1 MKSIFS
7 LLLLA
12 SALTANAQQVNG
24 TFANWNDCTPWL
36 GTGVSSKTVG
46 RNPAGW
52 CISHI
57 AGYYASIMGFGSW
70 YGSASLGEEFTG
82 QNNRKAVLLKNE
94 KVFEHPTPAYMT
106 LGTTW
111 NTASTV
117 GDKSDGGTWGGISF
131 KFKPDA
137 ISFNYKR
144 SEADASKAQPAT
156 VVAYLWK
163 GTFKQDEV
171 PTNIATVSKKGDKRN
186 KETMVNRDRSILNMP
201 TDLGGNVS
209 EKGTLLASKVEK
221 ITNVTDEWI
230 NKVVSID
237 YTNVDETP
245 DMFNIIFAA
254 NDYFGKKSDIVVGNT
269 FSVENVQ
276 LLYYHYLKSVS
287 YDGQKLT
294 STASDTLTFD
304 MSTVE
309 YDNTKELACVKGGV
323 GSTVDAPS
331 YDKTTGKLTINVK
344 GNDYAA
350 NDKSITTYTIQFK
363 APEQDKV
370 TTTLYKNSLF
380 VDPHAMGT
388 QQMTLDNEIKLN
400 YHEKSGQYDLLLE
413 NFEFGGISVGDV
425 LVENLTKTD
434 VGTQT
439 LFTSENTPVQINLMG
454 KPTTVLVNVNAT
466 VENGKMTANI
476 QIPLSGSVDDI
487 DQLVNV
493 VFAPHYDINASSGVI
508 DIKKSGLANITMLR
522 SFKKG
527 WNTVCLPF
535 TITSYDLTGGDYGD
549 YMGTTNAQ
557 SFVSS
562 NQNSLT
568 FDAVK
573 DDQLEANIPYLVYFS
588 EDLNYT
594 DESPFYYGGK
604 VEATNPTPVEHSGF
618 TFVGNYK
625 ASKSMEG
632 LYGVA
637 SEGDVQKIMLGTAG
651 STLPATC
658 AYFTTKKLNANGLR
672 ICFDGGEV
680 TGINQV
686 NGAQAQSAGA
696 VYNLQGIKVSNR
708 GTNNLP
714 AGLYIMQG
722 KKVIV
727 K

>member
-1 MKSIFS
+1 MKKLYS

-24 TFANWNDCTPWL
+24 TFTKWNNCTPWI
-36 GTGVSSKTVG
+36 GTGVSSTTVG
-46 RNPAGW
+46 KNPEGW

-57 AGYYASIMGFGSW
+57 AGYYVPIIGWQGSQ
-70 YGSASLGEEFTG
+70 SLGVETTG
-82 QNNRKAVLLKNE
+82 QGGNKAVLLKNE
-94 KVFEHPTPAYMT
+94 AVVNNPTPAYLT

-111 NTASTV
+111 NTASTSATY
-117 GDKSDGGTWGGISF
+117 SDGGTWGGISF

-171 PTNIATVSKKGDKRN
+171 PTNIASVKKKTDSRH
-186 KETMVNRDRSILNMP
+186 KETMVNRDRSILNMS
-201 TDLGGNVS
+201 TDQGGNVS
-209 EKGTLLASKVEK
+209 EKGTLLASKIEK
-221 ITNVTDEWI
+221 ITNTTENWT
-230 NKVVSID
+230 NKVVPID

-287 YDGQKLT
+287 YGGQKLT
-294 STASDTLTFD
+294 STASDSLTFD

-309 YDNTKELACVKGGV
+309 YDNTKKLACVKGGV
-323 GSTVDAPS
+323 GSTIDTPS

-413 NFEFGGISVGDV
+413 NFEFGGVSVGDV

-434 VGTQT
+434 AGTQT

-454 KPTTVLVNVNAT
+454 KPATVFVNVNAT

-487 DQLVNV
+487 DNLIEV
-493 VFAPHYDINASSGVI
+493 VFAPHYDINASSGVV
-508 DIKKSGLANITMLR
+508 DIKESGLANITMLR

-588 EDLNYT
+588 EDLDYT

-604 VEATNPTPVEHSGF
+604 VEATNPTPVEHNGF
-618 TFVGNYK
+618 AFVGNYE

-637 SEGDVQKIMLGTAG
+637 SEGEVQKIMLGTAG
-651 STLPATC
+651 SSLPATC
-658 AYFTTKKLNANGLR
+658 AYFTAPTGQNANGLR

>member
-1 MKSIFS
+1 MKKLYS

-24 TFANWNDCTPWL
+24 TFTKWNNCTPWI
-36 GTGVSSKTVG
+36 GTGVSSTEVG
-46 RNPAGW
+46 RNPEGW

-57 AGYYASIMGFGSW
+57 AGYNPGTIGWQGSQ
-70 YGSASLGEEFTG
+70 SLGEETTG
-82 QNNRKAVLLKNE
+82 QGDNKAVLLKNE
-94 KVFEHPTPAYMT
+94 KVKGNPTPAYLT
-106 LGTTW
+106 LGTSW
-111 NTASTV
+111 NTASTLAAY
-117 GDKSDGGTWGGISF
+117 SDGGTWGGISF

-171 PTNIATVSKKGDKRN
+171 PTNIATVYKKTDNRH
-186 KETMVNRDRSILNMP
+186 KETMVNRDRSILNMS
-201 TDLGGNVS
+201 TDQGGNVS

-221 ITNVTDEWI
+221 ITNVTDKWI

-294 STASDTLTFD
+294 STASDSLTFD

-370 TTTLYKNSLF
+370 ITTIYKNSLF
-380 VDPHAMGT
+380 VDPHAMGA

-439 LFTSENTPVQINLMG
+439 LFTSKNTPVQINLMG
-454 KPTTVLVNVNAT
+454 KPATVLVNVNAT

-487 DQLVNV
+487 AQLVNV

-535 TITSYDLTGGDYGD
+535 TITSYDLTGGDYYGD
-549 YMGTTNAQ
+549 YMGTINAQ

-588 EDLNYT
+588 EDLDYT

-604 VEATNPTPVEHSGF
+604 VEVTNPTPVEHNGF
-618 TFVGNYK
+618 TFVGNYE
-625 ASKSMEG
+625 ASKSMDG

-658 AYFTTKKLNANGLR
+658 AYFTTKNLNANGLR

>member
-1 MKSIFS
+1 MKKLYS

-12 SALTANAQQVNG
+12 SVLTANAQQVKG
-24 TFANWNDCTPWL
+24 TFATWSDCTPWI
-36 GTGVSSKTVG
+36 GTGVSSTTVG
-46 RNPAGW
+46 KNPDGW

-57 AGYYASIMGFGSW
+57 AGYKIGFLGLWTGSQ
-70 YGSASLGEEFTG
+70 SLGEETTG
-82 QNNRKAVLLKNE
+82 QGGNKAVLLKNE
-94 KVFEHPTPAYMT
+94 DVVGNPTPAYLT
-106 LGTTW
+106 LGTSW
-111 NTASTV
+111 NTAST
-117 GDKSDGGTWGGISF
+117 SASYADGGTWGGISF
-131 KFKPDA
+131 KYKPDA
-137 ISFNYKR
+137 VSFNYKR
-144 SEADASKAQPAT
+144 SEADATKAQPAT

-171 PTNIATVSKKGDKRN
+171 PTNIASVSKSSDKRH
-186 KETMVNRDRSILNMP
+186 KETMVNRDRSILDMS
-201 TDLGGNVS
+201 TEQGGTVS

-221 ITNVTDEWI
+221 ITDVTDEWT

-245 DMFNIIFAA
+245 DMINIIFAA
-254 NDYFGKKSDIVVGNT
+254 NDYFGAKSDIVVGNT
-269 FSVENVQ
+269 FTVENVQ

-287 YDGQKLT
+287 YDGQKL
-294 STASDTLTFD
+294 SATASDSLTFD

-309 YDNTKELACVKGGV
+309 YDKTKSLTYVKGGV
-323 GSTVDAPS
+323 ASTIDTPI
-331 YDKTTGKLTINVK
+331 YDESTGKLTISVK

-350 NDKSITTYTIQFK
+350 NNKSITTYTIQFK

-370 TTTLYKNSLF
+370 TTTIYKNSLF
-380 VDPHAMGT
+380 VNPHAMGE

-413 NFEFGGISVGDV
+413 NFKFGGISVGDV
-425 LVENLTKTD
+425 LVENLTKAE
-434 VGTQT
+434 VGNKTI
-439 LFTSENTPVQINLMG
+439 FTSENTPVQIYLMG
-454 KPTTVLVNVNAT
+454 QLATVYVNVNAT
-466 VENGKMTANI
+466 VEGNEMTANI
-476 QIPLSGSVDDI
+476 QIPLSEDVEDI

-508 DIKKSGLANITMLR
+508 NIKSGLANITMQR
-522 SFKKG
+522 TFKTG

-535 TITSYDLTGGDYGD
+535 AITSYDLTGGDYGN
-549 YMGTTNAQ
+549 YTGTTKAQ

-568 FDAVK
+568 FDAVE
-573 DDQLEANIPYLVYFS
+573 DDQLEANIPYLVFFS
-588 EDLNYT
+588 EDLDYT
-594 DESPFYYGGK
+594 DDAPFYYGGN
-604 VEATNPTPVEHSGF
+604 VEATNPTPVEHNGF

-625 ASKSMEG
+625 AGLNMEG

-637 SEGDVQKIMLGTAG
+637 SDGDVQKIMLGTAG
-651 STLPATC
+651 SSLPATC
-658 AYFTTKKLNANGLR
+658 AYFTAPDGASANGLR

-680 TGINQV
+680 TGIDHV
-686 NGAQAQSAGA
+686 NGGAKVEGA

>member
-1 MKSIFS
+1 MKKLYS

-24 TFANWNDCTPWL
+24 TFANWSDCTPWI
-36 GTGVSSKTVG
+36 GTGVSSTTVG
-46 RNPAGW
+46 KNPAGW

-57 AGYYASIMGFGSW
+57 AGYKIVNWTGSQ
-70 YGSASLGEEFTG
+70 SLGEETTG
-82 QNNRKAVLLKNE
+82 QGGNKAVLLKNE
-94 KVFEHPTPAYMT
+94 AVVNNPTPAYLT

-117 GDKSDGGTWGGISF
+117 ATYSDGGTWGGISF

-171 PTNIATVSKKGDKRN
+171 PTNIATVAKRFDN
-186 KETMVNRDRSILNMP
+186 RHKETMVNRDRSILNMS
-201 TDLGGNVS
+201 TDQGGNVS

-221 ITNVTDEWI
+221 ITNVTDKWI

-294 STASDTLTFD
+294 STASDSLTFD

-370 TTTLYKNSLF
+370 TTSLYKNSLF

-434 VGTQT
+434 AGTQT

-487 DQLVNV
+487 AKLVNV

-535 TITSYDLTGGDYGD
+535 TITSYDLTGGDYYGD

-588 EDLNYT
+588 EDLDYT

-604 VEATNPTPVEHSGF
+604 VEATNPTPVEHNGF
-618 TFVGNYK
+618 TFVGNYE
-625 ASKSMEG
+625 ASKSMQG

-658 AYFTTKKLNANGLR
+658 AYFTTKNLNANGLR

>member
-1 MKSIFS
+1 MKKLYS

-24 TFANWNDCTPWL
+24 TFANWSDCTPWI
-36 GTGVSSKTVG
+36 GTGVSSTTVG
-46 RNPAGW
+46 KNPAGW

-57 AGYYASIMGFGSW
+57 AGYKLVDWVGSQ
-70 YGSASLGEEFTG
+70 SLGVEATG
-82 QNNRKAVLLKNE
+82 QGGNKAVLLKNE
-94 KVFEHPTPAYMT
+94 NVKGNPTPAYLT
-106 LGTTW
+106 LGTSW
-111 NTASTV
+111 NTASTTAAYA
-117 GDKSDGGTWGGISF
+117 DGGTWGGISF
-131 KFKPDA
+131 KYKPDA

-163 GTFKQDEV
+163 GTFKQDKV
-171 PTNIATVSKKGDKRN
+171 PTNIATVGKRFDN
-186 KETMVNRDRSILNMP
+186 RHKETMVNRDRSILNMS
-201 TDLGGNVS
+201 TDQGGNVS

-221 ITNVTDEWI
+221 ITNVTDKWI

-294 STASDTLTFD
+294 SAASDSLTFD

-323 GSTVDAPS
+323 GSTIDTPS

-434 VGTQT
+434 AGTQT

-454 KPTTVLVNVNAT
+454 KPTKVLVNVNAT

-487 DQLVNV
+487 AQLVNV

-535 TITSYDLTGGDYGD
+535 TITSYDLTGGDYYGD

-588 EDLNYT
+588 EDLDYT

-618 TFVGNYK
+618 TFVGNYE

-637 SEGDVQKIMLGTAG
+637 SEGDVQKIMLGSAG

-658 AYFTTKKLNANGLR
+658 AYFTTNNLNANGLR

>member
-1 MKSIFS
+1 MKKLYS

-24 TFANWNDCTPWL
+24 TFTKWNNCTPWI
-36 GTGVSSKTVG
+36 GTGVSSTEVG
-46 RNPAGW
+46 RNPEGW

-57 AGYYASIMGFGSW
+57 AGYNPGIIGWQGSQ
-70 YGSASLGEEFTG
+70 SLGEETTG
-82 QNNRKAVLLKNE
+82 QGDNKAVLLKNE
-94 KVFEHPTPAYMT
+94 KVKGNPTPAYLT
-106 LGTTW
+106 LGTSW
-111 NTASTV
+111 NTASTLAAY
-117 GDKSDGGTWGGISF
+117 SDGGTWGGISF

-171 PTNIATVSKKGDKRN
+171 PTNIATVYKKTDNRH
-186 KETMVNRDRSILNMP
+186 KETMVNRDRSILNMS
-201 TDLGGNVS
+201 TDQGGNVS
-209 EKGTLLASKVEK
+209 EKGTLLASKIEK
-221 ITNVTDEWI
+221 ITNTTENWT
-230 NKVVSID
+230 NKVVPID

-294 STASDTLTFD
+294 STASDSLTFD

-370 TTTLYKNSLF
+370 ITTIYKNSLF
-380 VDPHAMGT
+380 VDPHAMGA

-434 VGTQT
+434 AGTQT

-454 KPTTVLVNVNAT
+454 KPATVLVNVNAT

-487 DQLVNV
+487 AKLVNV

-535 TITSYDLTGGDYGD
+535 TITSYDLTGGDYYGD

-588 EDLNYT
+588 EDLDYT

-604 VEATNPTPVEHSGF
+604 VEVTNPTPVEYNGF
-618 TFVGNYK
+618 TFVGNYE

-658 AYFTTKKLNANGLR
+658 AYFTAPTGQNANGLR

-696 VYNLQGIKVSNR
+696 VYNLQGIKVSNK

>member
-1 MKSIFS
+1 MKKLYS

-24 TFANWNDCTPWL
+24 TFANNWSDCTPWI
-36 GTGVSSKTVG
+36 GTGVSSTTVG
-46 RNPAGW
+46 KNPTGW

-57 AGYYASIMGFGSW
+57 AGYKAGIW
-70 YGSASLGEEFTG
+70 YGSQSLGVETTG
-82 QNNRKAVLLKNE
+82 QNNRKAVLLENKDVVN
-94 KVFEHPTPAYMT
+94 VPAPAYLT

-111 NTASTV
+111 NTASIL
-117 GDKSDGGTWGGISF
+117 KSYSDGGTWGGISF

-171 PTNIATVSKKGDKRN
+171 PTNIATVNKRQGDKRH

-201 TDLGGNVS
+201 TDQGGNVS

-454 KPTTVLVNVNAT
+454 KTTTVLVNVNAT

-549 YMGTTNAQ
+549 YYMGTTNVQ

-573 DDQLEANIPYLVYFS
+573 DEQLEANIPYLVYFP
-588 EDLNYT
+588 EDLDYT
-594 DESPFYYGGK
+594 DDSPFYYGGK
-604 VEATNPTPVEHSGF
+604 VEATNPTPVEHNGF
-618 TFVGNYK
+618 TFVGNYE
-625 ASKSMEG
+625 ASKSMDG

-637 SEGDVQKIMLGTAG
+637 SEGDVQKIMLGTAA

-658 AYFTTKKLNANGLR
+658 AYFTTKNMNANGLR

>member
-1 MKSIFS
+1 MKKLYS

-24 TFANWNDCTPWL
+24 TFANWSDCTPWI
-36 GTGVSSKTVG
+36 GTGVSSTTVG
-46 RNPAGW
+46 KNPAGW

-57 AGYYASIMGFGSW
+57 AGYKLVNWVGSQ
-70 YGSASLGEEFTG
+70 SLGVETTG
-82 QNNRKAVLLKNE
+82 QGGNKAVLLKNE
-94 KVFEHPTPAYMT
+94 EVAFNPTPAYLT
-106 LGTTW
+106 LGTSW
-111 NTASTV
+111 NTASTTATYA
-117 GDKSDGGTWGGISF
+117 DGGTWGGISF
-131 KFKPDA
+131 KYKPDA

-171 PTNIATVSKKGDKRN
+171 PTNIASVKRKTDSRH
-186 KETMVNRDRSILNMP
+186 KETMVNRDRSILNMS
-201 TDLGGNVS
+201 TDQGGNVS

-221 ITNVTDEWI
+221 ITNVTDKWI

-294 STASDTLTFD
+294 STASDSLTFD

-434 VGTQT
+434 AGTQT

-487 DQLVNV
+487 DQLIEV

-508 DIKKSGLANITMLR
+508 DIKESGLANITMLR

-535 TITSYDLTGGDYGD
+535 TITSYDLTGGDYYGD

-588 EDLNYT
+588 EDLDYT

-604 VEATNPTPVEHSGF
+604 VEATNPTPVEHNGF
-618 TFVGNYK
+618 TFVGNYE

-637 SEGDVQKIMLGTAG
+637 SEGDVQKIMLGTAS

-658 AYFTTKKLNANGLR
+658 AYFTTKNLNANGLR

>member
-1 MKSIFS
+1 MKKLYS

-24 TFANWNDCTPWL
+24 TFTKWNNCTPWI
-36 GTGVSSKTVG
+36 GTGVSSTNVG
-46 RNPAGW
+46 QNPEGW

-57 AGYYASIMGFGSW
+57 AGYNAGIIIGWQGSQ
-70 YGSASLGEEFTG
+70 SLGEETTG
-82 QNNRKAVLLKNE
+82 QGDNKAVLLKNE
-94 KVFEHPTPAYMT
+94 KVKGNPTPAYLT
-106 LGTTW
+106 LGTSW
-111 NTASTV
+111 NTASTTAAHA
-117 GDKSDGGTWGGISF
+117 DGGTWGGISF
-131 KFKPDA
+131 KYKPDA

-171 PTNIATVSKKGDKRN
+171 PTNIATVYKKTDNRH
-186 KETMVNRDRSILNMP
+186 KETMVNRDRSILNMS
-201 TDLGGNVS
+201 TDQGGNVS
-209 EKGTLLASKVEK
+209 EKGTLLASKIEN
-221 ITNVTDEWI
+221 ITNTTENWT

-237 YTNVDETP
+237 YANADETP

-294 STASDTLTFD
+294 STASDSLTFD

-323 GSTVDAPS
+323 GSTIDTPS

-434 VGTQT
+434 AGTQT

-454 KPTTVLVNVNAT
+454 KPTKVLVNVNAT

-487 DQLVNV
+487 AQLVNV

-535 TITSYDLTGGDYGD
+535 TITSYDLTGGDYYGD

-588 EDLNYT
+588 EDLDYT

-604 VEATNPTPVEHSGF
+604 VEVTNPTPVEHNGF
-618 TFVGNYK
+618 TFVGNYE

-658 AYFTTKKLNANGLR
+658 AYFTTKNLNANGLR

-686 NGAQAQSAGA
+686 NGAQAQSVGA

>member
-1 MKSIFS
+1 MKKLYS

-24 TFANWNDCTPWL
+24 TFTKWNNCTPWI
-36 GTGVSSKTVG
+36 GTGVSSTNVG
-46 RNPAGW
+46 QNPEGW

-57 AGYYASIMGFGSW
+57 AGYNAGIIIGWQGSQ
-70 YGSASLGEEFTG
+70 SLGEETTG
-82 QNNRKAVLLKNE
+82 QGDNKAVLLKNE
-94 KVFEHPTPAYMT
+94 KVKGNPTPAYLT
-106 LGTTW
+106 LGTSW
-111 NTASTV
+111 NTASTTAAHA
-117 GDKSDGGTWGGISF
+117 DGGTWGGISF
-131 KFKPDA
+131 KYKPDA

-171 PTNIATVSKKGDKRN
+171 PTNIATVYKKTDNRH
-186 KETMVNRDRSILNMP
+186 KETMVNRDRSILNMS
-201 TDLGGNVS
+201 TDQGGNVS
-209 EKGTLLASKVEK
+209 EKGTLLASKIEN
-221 ITNVTDEWI
+221 ITNTTENWT

-237 YTNVDETP
+237 YANADETP

-294 STASDTLTFD
+294 STASDSLTFD

-323 GSTVDAPS
+323 GSTIDTPS

-434 VGTQT
+434 AGTQT

-454 KPTTVLVNVNAT
+454 KPTKVLVNVNAT

-487 DQLVNV
+487 AQLVNV

-508 DIKKSGLANITMLR
+508 DIKKSGLANITMLKKK
-522 SFKKG
+522 KKG

-535 TITSYDLTGGDYGD
+535 TITSYDLTGGDYYGD

-588 EDLNYT
+588 EDLDYT

-604 VEATNPTPVEHSGF
+604 VEVTNPTPVEHNGF
-618 TFVGNYK
+618 TFVGNYE

-658 AYFTTKKLNANGLR
+658 AYFTTKNLNANGLR

-686 NGAQAQSAGA
+686 NGAQAQSVGA

>member
-1 MKSIFS
+1 MKKLYS

-24 TFANWNDCTPWL
+24 TFTKWNNCTPWI
-36 GTGVSSKTVG
+36 GTGVSSTTVG
-46 RNPAGW
+46 QNPEGW

-57 AGYYASIMGFGSW
+57 AGYNPGIIGWQGSQ
-70 YGSASLGEEFTG
+70 SLGEETTG
-82 QNNRKAVLLKNE
+82 QGDNKAVLLKNE
-94 KVFEHPTPAYMT
+94 KVKGNPTPAYLT
-106 LGTTW
+106 LGTSW
-111 NTASTV
+111 NTASTLAAYA
-117 GDKSDGGTWGGISF
+117 DGGTWGGISF
-131 KFKPDA
+131 KYKPDA

-171 PTNIATVSKKGDKRN
+171 PTNIATVYKKTDNRH
-186 KETMVNRDRSILNMP
+186 KETMVNRDRSILNMS
-201 TDLGGNVS
+201 TDQGGNVS
-209 EKGTLLASKVEK
+209 EKGTLLASKIEN
-221 ITNVTDEWI
+221 ITNTTENWT

-237 YTNVDETP
+237 YANADETP

-294 STASDTLTFD
+294 STASDSLTFD

-323 GSTVDAPS
+323 GSTIDTPS

-434 VGTQT
+434 AGTQT

-454 KPTTVLVNVNAT
+454 KPTKVLVNVNAT

-487 DQLVNV
+487 AQLVNV

-535 TITSYDLTGGDYGD
+535 TITSYDLTGGDYYGD
-549 YMGTTNAQ
+549 YMGTINAQ

-562 NQNSLT
+562 NPNSLT

-588 EDLNYT
+588 EDLDYT

-604 VEATNPTPVEHSGF
+604 VEVTNPTPVEHNGF
-618 TFVGNYK
+618 TFVGNYE
-625 ASKSMEG
+625 ASKSMDG

-658 AYFTTKKLNANGLR
+658 AYFTTKNLNANGLR

>member
-24 TFANWNDCTPWL
+24 TFAKWNDCTPWL

-46 RNPAGW
+46 KNPAGW

-57 AGYYASIMGFGSW
+57 AGYYVPILDWQGSQ
-70 YGSASLGEEFTG
+70 SLGEETTG
-82 QNNRKAVLLKNE
+82 QGGNKAVLLEN
-94 KVFEHPTPAYMT
+94 KVVFGVPAPAYLT

-111 NTASTV
+111 NTASTS
-117 GDKSDGGTWGGISF
+117 KSYSDGGTWGGISF
-131 KFKPDA
+131 NFKPDA

-171 PTNIATVSKKGDKRN
+171 PTNIATVSKSQGDTRH
-186 KETMVNRDRSILNMP
+186 KETMVNRDRSILNMS
-201 TDLGGNVS
+201 TDQGGNVS

-221 ITNVTDEWI
+221 ITNVTDKWI

-294 STASDTLTFD
+294 STASDSLTFD

-380 VDPHAMGT
+380 VDPHAMGA

-434 VGTQT
+434 AGTQT
-439 LFTSENTPVQINLMG
+439 LFTSENTPVRINLMG
-454 KPTTVLVNVNAT
+454 RPATVFVNVNAT

-487 DQLVNV
+487 EQLVNV

-535 TITSYDLTGGDYGD
+535 TITSYDLTGGDYSGD
-549 YMGTTNAQ
+549 YTGTTNAQ

-588 EDLNYT
+588 EDLDYT

-618 TFVGNYK
+618 TFVGNYE
-625 ASKSMEG
+625 ASKSMQG

-637 SEGDVQKIMLGTAG
+637 SEGDVQKIMLGTAA

-658 AYFTTKKLNANGLR
+658 AYFTTKNLNANGLR

>member
-1 MKSIFS
+1 MKKLYS

-24 TFANWNDCTPWL
+24 TFTKWNNCTPWI
-36 GTGVSSKTVG
+36 GTGVSSTNVG
-46 RNPAGW
+46 QNPEGW

-57 AGYYASIMGFGSW
+57 AGYNAGIITGWQGSQ
-70 YGSASLGEEFTG
+70 SLGEETTG
-82 QNNRKAVLLKNE
+82 QGDNKAVLLKNE
-94 KVFEHPTPAYMT
+94 KVKGNPTPAYLT
-106 LGTTW
+106 LGTSW
-111 NTASTV
+111 NTASTTAAHA
-117 GDKSDGGTWGGISF
+117 DGGTWGGISF
-131 KFKPDA
+131 KYKPDA

-171 PTNIATVSKKGDKRN
+171 PTNIATVYKKTDNRH
-186 KETMVNRDRSILNMP
+186 KETMVNRDRSILNMS
-201 TDLGGNVS
+201 TDQGGNVS
-209 EKGTLLASKVEK
+209 EKGTLLASKIEN
-221 ITNVTDEWI
+221 ITNTTENWT

-237 YTNVDETP
+237 YANADETP

-294 STASDTLTFD
+294 STASDSLTFD

-323 GSTVDAPS
+323 GSTIDTPS

-434 VGTQT
+434 AGTQT

-454 KPTTVLVNVNAT
+454 KPTKVLVNVNAT

-487 DQLVNV
+487 AQLVNV

-535 TITSYDLTGGDYGD
+535 TITSYDLTGGDYYGD

-588 EDLNYT
+588 EDLDYT

-604 VEATNPTPVEHSGF
+604 VEVTNPTPVEHNGF
-618 TFVGNYK
+618 TFVGNYE
-625 ASKSMEG
+625 ASKSMQG

-658 AYFTTKKLNANGLR
+658 AYFTTKNLNANGLR

-696 VYNLQGIKVSNR
+696 VYNLQGIKVSNH

>member
-1 MKSIFS
+1 MKKLYS

-24 TFANWNDCTPWL
+24 TFTKWNNCTPWI
-36 GTGVSSKTVG
+36 GTGVSSTEVG
-46 RNPAGW
+46 RNPEGW

-57 AGYYASIMGFGSW
+57 AGYNPGIIGWQGSQ
-70 YGSASLGEEFTG
+70 SLGEETTG
-82 QNNRKAVLLKNE
+82 QGDNKAVLLKNE
-94 KVFEHPTPAYMT
+94 KVKGNPTPAYLT
-106 LGTTW
+106 LGTSW
-111 NTASTV
+111 NTASTLAAY
-117 GDKSDGGTWGGISF
+117 SDGGTWGGISF

-171 PTNIATVSKKGDKRN
+171 PTNIATVYKKTDNRH
-186 KETMVNRDRSILNMP
+186 KETMVNRDRSILNMS
-201 TDLGGNVS
+201 TDQGGNVS

-221 ITNVTDEWI
+221 ITNVTDKWI

-294 STASDTLTFD
+294 STASDSLTFD

-370 TTTLYKNSLF
+370 ITTIYKNSLF
-380 VDPHAMGT
+380 VDPHAMGA

-434 VGTQT
+434 AGTQT

-454 KPTTVLVNVNAT
+454 KPATVLVNVNAT

-487 DQLVNV
+487 AQLVNV

-535 TITSYDLTGGDYGD
+535 TITSYDLTGGDYYGD

-588 EDLNYT
+588 EDLDYT
-594 DESPFYYGGK
+594 DEAPFYYGGK
-604 VEATNPTPVEHSGF
+604 VEATNPTPVEHNGF
-618 TFVGNYK
+618 TFVGNYE
-625 ASKSMEG
+625 ASKSMDG

-637 SEGDVQKIMLGTAG
+637 SEGDVQKIMLGTAN

-658 AYFTTKKLNANGLR
+658 AYFTTKNLNANGLR

>member
-24 TFANWNDCTPWL
+24 TFANWSDCTPWI
-36 GTGVSSKTVG
+36 GTGVSSTTVG
-46 RNPAGW
+46 KNPAGW

-57 AGYYASIMGFGSW
+57 AGYKIVNWTGSQ
-70 YGSASLGEEFTG
+70 SLGEETTG
-82 QNNRKAVLLKNE
+82 QGGNKAVLLKNE
-94 KVFEHPTPAYMT
+94 AVVNNPTPAYLT

-117 GDKSDGGTWGGISF
+117 ATYSDGGTWGGISF

-171 PTNIATVSKKGDKRN
+171 PTNIATVAKRFDN
-186 KETMVNRDRSILNMP
+186 RHKETMVNRDRSILNMS
-201 TDLGGNVS
+201 TDQGGNVS

-221 ITNVTDEWI
+221 ITNVTDKWI

-294 STASDTLTFD
+294 STASDSLTFD

-309 YDNTKELACVKGGV
+309 YDNTKKLACVKGGV

-380 VDPHAMGT
+380 VDPHAMGA

-454 KPTTVLVNVNAT
+454 EPTTVLVNVNAT

-487 DQLVNV
+487 AQLVNV

-535 TITSYDLTGGDYGD
+535 TITSYDLTGGDYYGD

-588 EDLNYT
+588 EDLDYT
-594 DESPFYYGGK
+594 DEAPFYYGGK

-618 TFVGNYK
+618 TFVGNYE
-625 ASKSMEG
+625 ASKSMDG

-637 SEGDVQKIMLGTAG
+637 SEGDVQKIMLGTAA

-658 AYFTTKKLNANGLR
+658 AYFTTKNMNANGLR

-696 VYNLQGIKVSNR
+696 VYNLQGIKVSNH

>member
-1 MKSIFS
+1 MKKLYS

-24 TFANWNDCTPWL
+24 TFANWSDCTPWI
-36 GTGVSSKTVG
+36 GTGVSSTTVG
-46 RNPAGW
+46 KNPAGW

-57 AGYYASIMGFGSW
+57 AGYKLVDWVGSQ
-70 YGSASLGEEFTG
+70 SLGVEATG
-82 QNNRKAVLLKNE
+82 QGGNKAVLLKNE
-94 KVFEHPTPAYMT
+94 NVKGNPTPAYLT
-106 LGTTW
+106 LGTSW
-111 NTASTV
+111 NTASTTAAYA
-117 GDKSDGGTWGGISF
+117 DGGTWGGISF
-131 KFKPDA
+131 KYKPDA

-163 GTFKQDEV
+163 GTFKQDKV
-171 PTNIATVSKKGDKRN
+171 PTNIATVGKRFDN
-186 KETMVNRDRSILNMP
+186 RHKETMVNRDRSILNMS
-201 TDLGGNVS
+201 TDQGGNVS

-221 ITNVTDEWI
+221 ITNVTDKWI

-294 STASDTLTFD
+294 SAASDSLTFD

-323 GSTVDAPS
+323 GSTIDTPS

-434 VGTQT
+434 AGTQT

-454 KPTTVLVNVNAT
+454 KPTKVLVNVNAT

-487 DQLVNV
+487 AQLVNV

-535 TITSYDLTGGDYGD
+535 TITSYDLTGGDYYGD

-588 EDLNYT
+588 EDLDYT

-618 TFVGNYK
+618 TFVGNYE

-658 AYFTTKKLNANGLR
+658 AYFTTKNLNANGLR

-686 NGAQAQSAGA
+686 NGAQAQNAGA

>member
-1 MKSIFS
+1 MKKLYS

-24 TFANWNDCTPWL
+24 TFANWSDCTPWI
-36 GTGVSSKTVG
+36 GTGVSSTTVG
-46 RNPAGW
+46 KNPAGW

-57 AGYYASIMGFGSW
+57 AGYKFGLNW
-70 YGSASLGEEFTG
+70 VGSLSLGEEATG
-82 QNNRKAVLLKNE
+82 QGGNKAVLLKNE
-94 KVFEHPTPAYMT
+94 EVKKNPTPAYLT
-106 LGTTW
+106 LGTSW
-111 NTASTV
+111 NTASTSAT
-117 GDKSDGGTWGGISF
+117 DADGGTWGGISF
-131 KFKPDA
+131 MYKPDA

-171 PTNIATVSKKGDKRN
+171 PTNIATVYKKIDNRH
-186 KETMVNRDRSILNMP
+186 KETMVNRDRSILNMS
-201 TDLGGNVS
+201 TDQGGNVS
-209 EKGTLLASKVEK
+209 EKGTLLASKIEN
-221 ITNVTDEWI
+221 ITNTTEKWT

-237 YTNVDETP
+237 YANADETP

-294 STASDTLTFD
+294 STASDSLTFD

-309 YDNTKELACVKGGV
+309 YDNTKKLACVKGGV
-323 GSTVDAPS
+323 GSTIDAPS

-380 VDPHAMGT
+380 VDPHAMGV

-434 VGTQT
+434 AGTQT

-454 KPTTVLVNVNAT
+454 SPATVFVNVNAT

-487 DQLVNV
+487 EQLVNV

-535 TITSYDLTGGDYGD
+535 TITSYDLTGGDYSGD
-549 YMGTTNAQ
+549 YTGTTNAQ

-588 EDLNYT
+588 EDLDYT
-594 DESPFYYGGK
+594 DNSPFYYGGK

-618 TFVGNYK
+618 TFVGNYE

-637 SEGDVQKIMLGTAG
+637 SEGDVQKIMLGTAA

-658 AYFTTKKLNANGLR
+658 AYFTTKNLNANGLR

>member
-1 MKSIFS
+1 MKKLYS

-24 TFANWNDCTPWL
+24 TFANWSDCTPWI
-36 GTGVSSKTVG
+36 GTGVSSTTVG
-46 RNPAGW
+46 KNPAGW

-57 AGYYASIMGFGSW
+57 AGYKLVNWVGSQ
-70 YGSASLGEEFTG
+70 SLGVETTG
-82 QNNRKAVLLKNE
+82 QGGNKAVLLKNE
-94 KVFEHPTPAYMT
+94 EVAFNPTPAYLT
-106 LGTTW
+106 LGTSW
-111 NTASTV
+111 NTASTTATYA
-117 GDKSDGGTWGGISF
+117 DGGTWGGISF
-131 KFKPDA
+131 KYKPDA

-171 PTNIATVSKKGDKRN
+171 PTNIASVKRKTDSRH
-186 KETMVNRDRSILNMP
+186 KETMVNRDRSILNMS
-201 TDLGGNVS
+201 TDQGGNVS

-221 ITNVTDEWI
+221 ITNVTDKWI

-294 STASDTLTFD
+294 STASDSLTFD

-380 VDPHAMGT
+380 VNPHAMGT

-434 VGTQT
+434 AGTQT

-487 DQLVNV
+487 DQLIEV

-508 DIKKSGLANITMLR
+508 DIKESGLANITMLR

-535 TITSYDLTGGDYGD
+535 TITSYDLTGGDYYGD

-588 EDLNYT
+588 EDLDYT

-604 VEATNPTPVEHSGF
+604 VEATNPTPVEYNGF
-618 TFVGNYK
+618 TFVGNYE

-658 AYFTTKKLNANGLR
+658 AYFTTKNLNANGLR

-696 VYNLQGIKVSNR
+696 VYNLQGIKMSNR

>member
-1 MKSIFS
+1 MKKLYS

-24 TFANWNDCTPWL
+24 TFTKWNNCTPWI
-36 GTGVSSKTVG
+36 GTGVSSTEVG
-46 RNPAGW
+46 RNPEGW

-57 AGYYASIMGFGSW
+57 AGYNPGIIGWQGSQ
-70 YGSASLGEEFTG
+70 SLGEETTG
-82 QNNRKAVLLKNE
+82 QGDNKAVLLKNE
-94 KVFEHPTPAYMT
+94 KVKGNPTPAYLT
-106 LGTTW
+106 LGTSW
-111 NTASTV
+111 NTASTLAAY
-117 GDKSDGGTWGGISF
+117 SDGGTWGGISF

-171 PTNIATVSKKGDKRN
+171 PTNIATVYKKTDNRH
-186 KETMVNRDRSILNMP
+186 KETMVNRDRSILNMS
-201 TDLGGNVS
+201 TDQGGNVS
-209 EKGTLLASKVEK
+209 EKGTLLASKIEK
-221 ITNVTDEWI
+221 ITNTTENWT
-230 NKVVSID
+230 NKVVPID

-294 STASDTLTFD
+294 STASDSLTFD

-370 TTTLYKNSLF
+370 ITTIYKNSLF
-380 VDPHAMGT
+380 VDPHAMGA

-434 VGTQT
+434 AGTQT

-454 KPTTVLVNVNAT
+454 KPATVLVNVNAT

-487 DQLVNV
+487 AQLVNV

-535 TITSYDLTGGDYGD
+535 TITSYDLTGGDYYGD

-588 EDLNYT
+588 EDLDYT

-604 VEATNPTPVEHSGF
+604 VEATNPTSVEHSGF
-618 TFVGNYK
+618 TFVGNYE
-625 ASKSMEG
+625 ASKSMDG

-637 SEGDVQKIMLGTAG
+637 SEGDVQKIMLGTAA

-658 AYFTTKKLNANGLR
+658 AYFTTKNLNANGLR

-696 VYNLQGIKVSNR
+696 VYNLQGIKVSNH

>member
-1 MKSIFS
+1 MKKLYS

-24 TFANWNDCTPWL
+24 TFANWSDCTPWI
-36 GTGVSSKTVG
+36 GTGVSSTTVG
-46 RNPAGW
+46 KNPAGW

-57 AGYYASIMGFGSW
+57 AGYKIVNWTGSQ
-70 YGSASLGEEFTG
+70 SLGEETTG
-82 QNNRKAVLLKNE
+82 QGGNKAVLLKNE
-94 KVFEHPTPAYMT
+94 AVVNNPTPAYLT

-117 GDKSDGGTWGGISF
+117 ATYSDGGTWGGISF

-171 PTNIATVSKKGDKRN
+171 PTNIATVAKRFDN
-186 KETMVNRDRSILNMP
+186 RHKETMVNRDRSILNMS
-201 TDLGGNVS
+201 TDQGGNVS

-221 ITNVTDEWI
+221 ITNVTDKWI

-294 STASDTLTFD
+294 STASDSLTFD

-434 VGTQT
+434 AGTQT

-487 DQLVNV
+487 AQLVNV

-535 TITSYDLTGGDYGD
+535 TITSYDLTGGDYYGD

-588 EDLNYT
+588 EDLDYT

-604 VEATNPTPVEHSGF
+604 VEATNPTPVEYNGF
-618 TFVGNYK
+618 TFVGNYE

-658 AYFTTKKLNANGLR
+658 AYFTTKNLNANGLR

>member
-1 MKSIFS
+1 MKKLYS

-24 TFANWNDCTPWL
+24 TFAKWNGCTPWI
-36 GTGVSSKTVG
+36 GTGVSSTTVG
-46 RNPAGW
+46 QNPEGW

-57 AGYYASIMGFGSW
+57 AGYKLGFIWTGSQ
-70 YGSASLGEEFTG
+70 SLGVETTG
-82 QNNRKAVLLKNE
+82 QGGNKAVLLKNE
-94 KVFEHPTPAYMT
+94 SVVGNPTPAYLT
-106 LGTTW
+106 LGTSW
-111 NTASTV
+111 NTAST
-117 GDKSDGGTWGGISF
+117 SATYADGGTWGGISF
-131 KFKPDA
+131 KYKPDA
-137 ISFNYKR
+137 VSFNYKR
-144 SEADASKAQPAT
+144 SEADATKAQPAT

-171 PTNIATVSKKGDKRN
+171 PTNIASVSKSSDKRH
-186 KETMVNRDRSILNMP
+186 KETMVNRDRSILDMS
-201 TDLGGNVS
+201 TDQGGTVS

-221 ITNVTDEWI
+221 ITNVTDEWT

-245 DMFNIIFAA
+245 DMVNIIFAA
-254 NDYFGKKSDIVVGNT
+254 NDYFGAKSDIVVGNT
-269 FSVENVQ
+269 FTVENVQ

-287 YDGQKLT
+287 YDGKKL
-294 STASDTLTFD
+294 SATASDSLTFD

-309 YDNTKELACVKGGV
+309 YDKTKSLTYVKGGV
-323 GSTVDAPS
+323 ASTVDTPI
-331 YDKTTGKLTINVK
+331 YDESTGKLTISVK

-350 NDKSITTYTIQFK
+350 NNKSITTYSIQFK

-370 TTTLYKNSLF
+370 TTTIYKNSLF
-380 VDPHAMGT
+380 VNPHAMGE

-413 NFEFGGISVGDV
+413 NFEFGSISVGDV
-425 LVENLTKTD
+425 LVEKLTKAE
-434 VGTQT
+434 VGNKTIY
-439 LFTSENTPVQINLMG
+439 TSENTPVQINLMG
-454 KPTTVLVNVNAT
+454 QLATVYVNVNAT
-466 VENGKMTANI
+466 VEGNEMTANI
-476 QIPLSGSVDDI
+476 QIPLSEDVEDI

-508 DIKKSGLANITMLR
+508 NIKSGLANITMQR
-522 SFKKG
+522 TFKTG

-535 TITSYDLTGGDYGD
+535 AITSYDLTGGDYGS
-549 YMGTTNAQ
+549 YAGTTKAQ

-568 FDAVK
+568 FDAVE
-573 DDQLEANIPYLVYFS
+573 DDQLEANIPYLVFFS
-588 EDLNYT
+588 EDLDYT
-594 DESPFYYGGK
+594 DDAPFYYGGN
-604 VEATNPTPVEHSGF
+604 VEATNPTPVEHNGF

-625 ASKSMEG
+625 PGLNMEG

-637 SEGDVQKIMLGTAG
+637 SEGDVQKIMLGAHG
-651 STLPATC
+651 SSLPATC
-658 AYFTTKKLNANGLR
+658 AYFTAPEGASANGLQ

-680 TGINQV
+680 TGIDHV
-686 NGAQAQSAGA
+686 NGGAKAEGA

>member
-1 MKSIFS
+1 MKKLYS

-24 TFANWNDCTPWL
+24 TFTKWNNCTPWI
-36 GTGVSSKTVG
+36 GTGVSSTEVG
-46 RNPAGW
+46 RNPEGW

-57 AGYYASIMGFGSW
+57 AGYNPGIIGWQGSQ
-70 YGSASLGEEFTG
+70 SLGEETTG
-82 QNNRKAVLLKNE
+82 QGDNKAVLLKNE
-94 KVFEHPTPAYMT
+94 KVIGNPTPAYLT
-106 LGTTW
+106 LGTSW
-111 NTASTV
+111 NTASTLAAY
-117 GDKSDGGTWGGISF
+117 SDGGTWGGISF

-171 PTNIATVSKKGDKRN
+171 PTNIATVYKKTDNRH
-186 KETMVNRDRSILNMP
+186 KETMVNRDRSILNMS
-201 TDLGGNVS
+201 TDQGGNVS
-209 EKGTLLASKVEK
+209 EKGTLLASKIEK
-221 ITNVTDEWI
+221 ITNTTENWT
-230 NKVVSID
+230 NKVVPID

-294 STASDTLTFD
+294 STASDSLTFD

-370 TTTLYKNSLF
+370 ITTIYKNSLF
-380 VDPHAMGT
+380 VDPHAMGA

-439 LFTSENTPVQINLMG
+439 LFTSKNTPVQINLMG
-454 KPTTVLVNVNAT
+454 KPATVLVNVNAT

-487 DQLVNV
+487 AQLVNV

-535 TITSYDLTGGDYGD
+535 TITSYDLTGGNYYGD

-588 EDLNYT
+588 EDLDYT

-604 VEATNPTPVEHSGF
+604 VEVTNPTPVEHNGF
-618 TFVGNYK
+618 TFVGNYE
-625 ASKSMEG
+625 ASKSMDG

-637 SEGDVQKIMLGTAG
+637 SEGDVQKIMLGTAA

-658 AYFTTKKLNANGLR
+658 AYFTTKNLNANGLR

>member
-24 TFANWNDCTPWL
+24 TFANWSDCTPWI
-36 GTGVSSKTVG
+36 GTGVSSTTVG
-46 RNPAGW
+46 KNPAGW

-57 AGYYASIMGFGSW
+57 AGYKIVNWTGSQ
-70 YGSASLGEEFTG
+70 SLGEETTG
-82 QNNRKAVLLKNE
+82 QGGNKAVLLKNE
-94 KVFEHPTPAYMT
+94 AVVNNPTPAYLT

-117 GDKSDGGTWGGISF
+117 ATYSDGGTWGGISF

-171 PTNIATVSKKGDKRN
+171 PTNIATVAKRFDN
-186 KETMVNRDRSILNMP
+186 RHKETMVNRDRSILNMS
-201 TDLGGNVS
+201 TDQGGNVS

-221 ITNVTDEWI
+221 ITNVTDKWI

-254 NDYFGKKSDIVVGNT
+254 NDYFGEKSDIVVGNT

-294 STASDTLTFD
+294 STASDSLTFD

-380 VDPHAMGT
+380 VDPHAMGA

-454 KPTTVLVNVNAT
+454 EPTTVLVNVNAT

-487 DQLVNV
+487 AQLVNV

-535 TITSYDLTGGDYGD
+535 TITSYDLTGGDYYGD

-588 EDLNYT
+588 EDLDYT
-594 DESPFYYGGK
+594 DEAPFYYGGK

-618 TFVGNYK
+618 TFVGNYE
-625 ASKSMEG
+625 ASKSMDG

-658 AYFTTKKLNANGLR
+658 AYFTTKNMNANGLR

>member
-1 MKSIFS
+1 MKKLYS

-24 TFANWNDCTPWL
+24 TFTKWNNCTPWI
-36 GTGVSSKTVG
+36 GTGVSSTNVG
-46 RNPAGW
+46 QNPEGW

-57 AGYYASIMGFGSW
+57 AGYNPGIIGWQGSQ
-70 YGSASLGEEFTG
+70 SLGEETTG
-82 QNNRKAVLLKNE
+82 QGDNKAVLLKNE
-94 KVFEHPTPAYMT
+94 KVKGNPTPAYLT
-106 LGTTW
+106 LGTSW
-111 NTASTV
+111 NTASTTAAHA
-117 GDKSDGGTWGGISF
+117 DGGTWGGISF
-131 KFKPDA
+131 KYKPDA

-171 PTNIATVSKKGDKRN
+171 PTNIATVYKKTDNRH
-186 KETMVNRDRSILNMP
+186 KETMVNRDRSILNMS
-201 TDLGGNVS
+201 TDQGGNVS
-209 EKGTLLASKVEK
+209 EKGTLLASKIEN
-221 ITNVTDEWI
+221 ITNTTENWT

-237 YTNVDETP
+237 YANADETP

-294 STASDTLTFD
+294 STASDSLTFD

-309 YDNTKELACVKGGV
+309 YDNTKKLACVKGGV

-370 TTTLYKNSLF
+370 ITTLYKNSLF

-434 VGTQT
+434 AGTQT
-439 LFTSENTPVQINLMG
+439 LFTSKNTPVQINLMG
-454 KPTTVLVNVNAT
+454 KPTKVLVNVNAT

-487 DQLVNV
+487 AQLVNV

-535 TITSYDLTGGDYGD
+535 TITSYDLTGGDYYGD

-588 EDLNYT
+588 EDLDYT

-604 VEATNPTPVEHSGF
+604 VEVTNPTPVEHSGF
-618 TFVGNYK
+618 TFVGNYE
-625 ASKSMEG
+625 ASKSMQG

-658 AYFTTKKLNANGLR
+658 AYFTTKNLNANGLR

-696 VYNLQGIKVSNR
+696 VYNLQGIKVSNH

>member
-1 MKSIFS
+1 MKKLYS

-24 TFANWNDCTPWL
+24 TFANWSDCTPWI
-36 GTGVSSKTVG
+36 GTGVSSTTVG
-46 RNPAGW
+46 KNPAGW

-57 AGYYASIMGFGSW
+57 AGYKIVNWTGSQ
-70 YGSASLGEEFTG
+70 SLGEETTG
-82 QNNRKAVLLKNE
+82 QGGNKAVLLKNE
-94 KVFEHPTPAYMT
+94 AVVNNPTPAYLT

-117 GDKSDGGTWGGISF
+117 ATYSDGGTWGGISF

-171 PTNIATVSKKGDKRN
+171 PTNIATVAKRFDN
-186 KETMVNRDRSILNMP
+186 RHKETMVNRDRSILNMS
-201 TDLGGNVS
+201 TDQGGNVS

-221 ITNVTDEWI
+221 ITNVTDKWI

-294 STASDTLTFD
+294 STASDSLTFD

-309 YDNTKELACVKGGV
+309 YDNTKKLACVKGGV

-487 DQLVNV
+487 AQLVNV

-535 TITSYDLTGGDYGD
+535 TITSYDLTGGDYYGD

-588 EDLNYT
+588 EDLDYT

-604 VEATNPTPVEHSGF
+604 VEATNPTPVEHNGF
-618 TFVGNYK
+618 TFVGNYE

-658 AYFTTKKLNANGLR
+658 AYFTAPTGQNANGLR

>member
-1 MKSIFS
+1 MKKLYS

-24 TFANWNDCTPWL
+24 TFTKWNNCTPWI
-36 GTGVSSKTVG
+36 GTGVSSTTVG
-46 RNPAGW
+46 KNPEGW

-57 AGYYASIMGFGSW
+57 AGYNAGIIGWQGSQ
-70 YGSASLGEEFTG
+70 SLGEETTG
-82 QNNRKAVLLKNE
+82 QGDNKAVLLKNE
-94 KVFEHPTPAYMT
+94 KVKGNPTPAYLT
-106 LGTTW
+106 LGTSW
-111 NTASTV
+111 NTASTTAAYA
-117 GDKSDGGTWGGISF
+117 DGGTWGGISF
-131 KFKPDA
+131 KYKPDA

-171 PTNIATVSKKGDKRN
+171 PTNIATVYKKTDNRH
-186 KETMVNRDRSILNMP
+186 KETMVNRDRSILNMS
-201 TDLGGNVS
+201 TDQGGNVS
-209 EKGTLLASKVEK
+209 EKGTLLASKIEK
-221 ITNVTDEWI
+221 ITNTTENWT
-230 NKVVSID
+230 NKVVPID

-287 YDGQKLT
+287 YGGQKLT
-294 STASDTLTFD
+294 STASDSLTFD

-309 YDNTKELACVKGGV
+309 YDNTKKLACVKGGV
-323 GSTVDAPS
+323 GSTIDTPS

-413 NFEFGGISVGDV
+413 NFEFGGVSVGDV

-434 VGTQT
+434 AGTQT

-454 KPTTVLVNVNAT
+454 KPATVFVNVNAT
-466 VENGKMTANI
+466 VENGKMAANI
-476 QIPLSGSVDDI
+476 QIPLTGSVDDI

-535 TITSYDLTGGDYGD
+535 TITSYDLTGGDYYGD

-588 EDLNYT
+588 EDLDYT

-604 VEATNPTPVEHSGF
+604 VEATNPTPVEHNGF
-618 TFVGNYK
+618 TFVGNYE
-625 ASKSMEG
+625 ASKSMQG

-658 AYFTTKKLNANGLR
+658 AYFTTNNLNANGLR

>member
-1 MKSIFS
+1 
-7 LLLLA
+7 
-12 SALTANAQQVNG
+12 
-24 TFANWNDCTPWL
+24 
-36 GTGVSSKTVG
+36 
-46 RNPAGW
+46 
-52 CISHI
+52 
-57 AGYYASIMGFGSW
+57 
-70 YGSASLGEEFTG
+70 
-82 QNNRKAVLLKNE
+82 
-94 KVFEHPTPAYMT
+94 
-106 LGTTW
+106 
-111 NTASTV
+111 
-117 GDKSDGGTWGGISF
+117 
-131 KFKPDA
+131 
-137 ISFNYKR
+137 
-144 SEADASKAQPAT
+144 
-156 VVAYLWK
+156 
-163 GTFKQDEV
+163 
-171 PTNIATVSKKGDKRN
+171 
-186 KETMVNRDRSILNMP
+186 
-201 TDLGGNVS
+201 
-209 EKGTLLASKVEK
+209 
-221 ITNVTDEWI
+221 
-230 NKVVSID
+230 
-237 YTNVDETP
+237 
-245 DMFNIIFAA
+245 
-254 NDYFGKKSDIVVGNT
+254 
-269 FSVENVQ
+269 
-276 LLYYHYLKSVS
+276 
-287 YDGQKLT
+287 
-294 STASDTLTFD
+294 
-304 MSTVE
+304 
-309 YDNTKELACVKGGV
+309 
-323 GSTVDAPS
+323 
-331 YDKTTGKLTINVK
+331 
-344 GNDYAA
+344 
-350 NDKSITTYTIQFK
+350 
-363 APEQDKV
+363 
-370 TTTLYKNSLF
+370 
-380 VDPHAMGT
+380 MGT

-434 VGTQT
+434 AGTQT

-454 KPTTVLVNVNAT
+454 EPTTVLVNVNAT

-487 DQLVNV
+487 AQLVNV

-535 TITSYDLTGGDYGD
+535 TITSYDLTGGDYSD

-588 EDLNYT
+588 EDLDYT
-594 DESPFYYGGK
+594 DDSPFYYGGK
-604 VEATNPTPVEHSGF
+604 VEATNPIPVEHNGF
-618 TFVGNYK
+618 TFVGNYE
-625 ASKSMEG
+625 ASKSMDG

-658 AYFTTKKLNANGLR
+658 AYFTTKNLNANGLR

>member
-1 MKSIFS
+1 MKKLYS

-24 TFANWNDCTPWL
+24 TFANWSDCTPWI
-36 GTGVSSKTVG
+36 GTGVSSTTVG
-46 RNPAGW
+46 KNPAGW

-57 AGYYASIMGFGSW
+57 AGYKIVNWTGSQ
-70 YGSASLGEEFTG
+70 SLGEETTG
-82 QNNRKAVLLKNE
+82 QGGNKAVLLKNE
-94 KVFEHPTPAYMT
+94 AVVNNPTPAYLT

-117 GDKSDGGTWGGISF
+117 ATYSDGGTWGGISF

-171 PTNIATVSKKGDKRN
+171 PTNIATVAKRFDN
-186 KETMVNRDRSILNMP
+186 RHKETMVNRDRSILNMS
-201 TDLGGNVS
+201 TDQGGNVS

-221 ITNVTDEWI
+221 ITNVTDKWI

-294 STASDTLTFD
+294 STASDSLTFD

-309 YDNTKELACVKGGV
+309 YDNTKKLACVKGGV

-434 VGTQT
+434 AGTQT

-487 DQLVNV
+487 AQLVNV

-535 TITSYDLTGGDYGD
+535 TITSYDLTGGDYYGD
-549 YMGTTNAQ
+549 YMGTTNVQ

-588 EDLNYT
+588 EDLDYT

-604 VEATNPTPVEHSGF
+604 VEATNPTPIEHNGF
-618 TFVGNYK
+618 TFVGNYE

-637 SEGDVQKIMLGTAG
+637 SEGEVQKIMLGTAG
-651 STLPATC
+651 SSLPATC
-658 AYFTTKKLNANGLR
+658 AYFTAPTGQNANGLR

>member
-1 MKSIFS
+1 MKKLYS

-24 TFANWNDCTPWL
+24 TFANWSDCTPWI
-36 GTGVSSKTVG
+36 GTGVSSTTVG
-46 RNPAGW
+46 KNPAGW

-57 AGYYASIMGFGSW
+57 AGYKIVNWTGSQ
-70 YGSASLGEEFTG
+70 SLGEETTG
-82 QNNRKAVLLKNE
+82 QGGNKAVLLKNE
-94 KVFEHPTPAYMT
+94 AVVNNPTPAYLT

-117 GDKSDGGTWGGISF
+117 ATYSDGGTWGGISF

-171 PTNIATVSKKGDKRN
+171 PTNIATVAKRFDN
-186 KETMVNRDRSILNMP
+186 RHKETMVNRDRSILNMS
-201 TDLGGNVS
+201 TDQGGNVS

-221 ITNVTDEWI
+221 ITNVTDKWI

-294 STASDTLTFD
+294 STASDSLTFD

-434 VGTQT
+434 AGTQT

-466 VENGKMTANI
+466 VENGNMTANI
-476 QIPLSGSVDDI
+476 QIPLSESVDDI
-487 DQLVNV
+487 AQLVNV

-535 TITSYDLTGGDYGD
+535 TITSYDLTGGDYYGD

-588 EDLNYT
+588 GDLDYT

-604 VEATNPTPVEHSGF
+604 VEVTNPTPVEHSGF
-618 TFVGNYK
+618 TFVGNYE

-637 SEGDVQKIMLGTAG
+637 SEGDVQKIMLGTAA

-658 AYFTTKKLNANGLR
+658 AYFTTKNLKANGLR

-686 NGAQAQSAGA
+686 NGAQAQSVGA
-696 VYNLQGIKVSNR
+696 VYNLQGIKVSNH

>member
-1 MKSIFS
+1 MKKLYS

-24 TFANWNDCTPWL
+24 SFANWSDCTPWI
-36 GTGVSSKTVG
+36 GTGVSSTTVG
-46 RNPAGW
+46 KNPAGW

-57 AGYYASIMGFGSW
+57 AGYYMPFLGWNGSQ
-70 YGSASLGEEFTG
+70 SLGVETTEQG
-82 QNNRKAVLLKNE
+82 GNKAVLLKNE
-94 KVFEHPTPAYMT
+94 EVVFNPTPAYLT
-106 LGTTW
+106 LGTSW
-111 NTASTV
+111 NTASTSATY
-117 GDKSDGGTWGGISF
+117 SDGGTWGGISF

-171 PTNIATVSKKGDKRN
+171 PTNIASVTKKGDSRH
-186 KETMVNRDRSILNMP
+186 KETMVNRDRSILNMS
-201 TDLGGNVS
+201 TDQGGNVS
-209 EKGTLLASKVEK
+209 EKGTLLASKIEK
-221 ITNVTDEWI
+221 ITNTTENWT

-287 YDGQKLT
+287 YDSQKLT
-294 STASDTLTFD
+294 STASDSLTFD

-309 YDNTKELACVKGGV
+309 YDNTKELVCVKGGV
-323 GSTVDAPS
+323 GSTVDTPS
-331 YDKTTGKLTINVK
+331 YDETTGKLTINVK
-344 GNDYAA
+344 GNDYVA
-350 NDKSITTYTIQFK
+350 NSNSITTYTIQFK

-380 VDPHAMGT
+380 VDPHAMGA

-413 NFEFGGISVGDV
+413 NFEFGGFSVGDV

-434 VGTQT
+434 AGTQT

-454 KPTTVLVNVNAT
+454 SPAKVFVNVNAT

-487 DQLVNV
+487 DNLIEV
-493 VFAPHYDINASSGVI
+493 VFAPHYDINASSGVV
-508 DIKKSGLANITMLR
+508 DIKESGLANITMLR

-535 TITSYDLTGGDYGD
+535 TITSYDLTGGDYSGD
-549 YMGTTNAQ
+549 YTGTTNAQ

-618 TFVGNYK
+618 TFVGNYE
-625 ASKSMEG
+625 ASKSMDG

-658 AYFTTKKLNANGLR
+658 AYFTTKNLNANGLR

-696 VYNLQGIKVSNR
+696 VYNLQGIKVSNK

>member
-1 MKSIFS
+1 MKKLYS

-24 TFANWNDCTPWL
+24 TFTKWNNCTPWI
-36 GTGVSSKTVG
+36 GTGVSSTEVG
-46 RNPAGW
+46 RNPEGW

-57 AGYYASIMGFGSW
+57 AGYNPGIIGWQGSQ
-70 YGSASLGEEFTG
+70 SLGEETTG
-82 QNNRKAVLLKNE
+82 QGDNKAVLLKNE
-94 KVFEHPTPAYMT
+94 KVKGNPTPAYLT
-106 LGTTW
+106 LGTSW
-111 NTASTV
+111 NTASTLAAY
-117 GDKSDGGTWGGISF
+117 SDGGTWGGISF

-171 PTNIATVSKKGDKRN
+171 PTNIATVYKKTDNRH
-186 KETMVNRDRSILNMP
+186 KETMVNRDRSILNMS
-201 TDLGGNVS
+201 TDQGGNVS
-209 EKGTLLASKVEK
+209 EKGTLLASKIEK
-221 ITNVTDEWI
+221 ITNTTENWT
-230 NKVVSID
+230 NKVVPID

-294 STASDTLTFD
+294 STASDSLTFD

-370 TTTLYKNSLF
+370 ITTIYKNSLF
-380 VDPHAMGT
+380 VDPHAMGA

-439 LFTSENTPVQINLMG
+439 LFTSKNTPVQINLMG
-454 KPTTVLVNVNAT
+454 KPATVLVNVNAT

-487 DQLVNV
+487 AQLVNV

-535 TITSYDLTGGDYGD
+535 TITSYDLTGGNYYGD

-588 EDLNYT
+588 EDLDYT

-604 VEATNPTPVEHSGF
+604 VEVTNPTPVEHNGF
-618 TFVGNYK
+618 TFVGNYE
-625 ASKSMEG
+625 ASKSMDG

-637 SEGDVQKIMLGTAG
+637 SEGDVQKIMLGTAA

-658 AYFTTKKLNANGLR
+658 AYFTTKNLNANGLR

>member
-1 MKSIFS
+1 MKKLYS

-24 TFANWNDCTPWL
+24 TFANWSDCTPWI
-36 GTGVSSKTVG
+36 GTGVSSTTVG
-46 RNPAGW
+46 KNPAGW

-57 AGYYASIMGFGSW
+57 AGYKIVNWTGSQ
-70 YGSASLGEEFTG
+70 SLGEETTG
-82 QNNRKAVLLKNE
+82 QGGNKAVLLKNE
-94 KVFEHPTPAYMT
+94 AVVNNPTPAYLT

-117 GDKSDGGTWGGISF
+117 ATYSDGGTWGGISF

-171 PTNIATVSKKGDKRN
+171 PTNIATVAKRFDN
-186 KETMVNRDRSILNMP
+186 RHKETMVNRDRSILNMS
-201 TDLGGNVS
+201 TDQGGNVS

-221 ITNVTDEWI
+221 ITNVTDKWI

-294 STASDTLTFD
+294 STASDSLTFD

-309 YDNTKELACVKGGV
+309 YDNTKKLACVKGGV

-434 VGTQT
+434 AGTQT

-487 DQLVNV
+487 AQLVNV

-535 TITSYDLTGGDYGD
+535 TITSYDLTGGDYYGD
-549 YMGTTNAQ
+549 YMGTTNVQ

-588 EDLNYT
+588 EDLDYT

-604 VEATNPTPVEHSGF
+604 VEATNPTPVEHNGF
-618 TFVGNYK
+618 TFVGNYE

-637 SEGDVQKIMLGTAG
+637 SEGEVQKIMLGTAG
-651 STLPATC
+651 SSLPATC
-658 AYFTTKKLNANGLR
+658 AYFTAPTGQNANGLR